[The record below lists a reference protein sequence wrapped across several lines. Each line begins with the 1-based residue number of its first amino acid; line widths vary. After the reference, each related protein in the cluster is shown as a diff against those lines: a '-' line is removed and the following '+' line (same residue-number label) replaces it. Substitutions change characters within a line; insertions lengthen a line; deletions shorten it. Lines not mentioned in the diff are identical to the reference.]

1 MPSNVSLSQFISAI
15 EKTKAPYTDIW
26 VARLETRHM
35 DAFVGLLIAYLSN
48 TTSLTITTNF
58 IRNFHLVGKV
68 LRSKALQFRPPRSDS
83 EVDSDS
89 EVGSDSEV
97 YSDCEVYSDSEG
109 IESDSEALESDDG
122 AVESDAR
129 SHESDGEALDPGP
142 GEALEP
148 DARSHKSDV
157 EALEP
162 DAGSHKSDVE
172 ALEPDAGSHKSD
184 GEALVPNSDEALESD
199 SWETVESEPDE
210 ALEPD
215 ARSDKSDGEAL
226 DTNSDEGS
234 ESDSDEAPKRDAFPD
249 QIPRFTQLQRL
260 AYVRRLDNDELDQ
273 DQSDPDS
280 QFEEAFST
288 LYLPNLVHVKLWLA
302 NPERFWWPEG
312 KPNLDHL
319 TSLDIEWLHPR
330 FLKRILSLTRN
341 LKSLTYSWDYAEDIS
356 CDAWKDADLN
366 LDKIITAISPA
377 KHTLEKLHIKFRVGF
392 GRKETWP
399 EIRTSGSFDNLV
411 EFGQIKELHVPLVA
425 LYGFNAN
432 YPPLGRGI
440 PPSVETL
447 ILTDDMMDDV
457 TFVMWDARKPD
468 MKGWGKDLQ
477 AWGKSRRIWM
487 PAHTFQ
493 SVILVLAESCPTKF
507 PRLRQIFWFN
517 VAEDDDYSDFER
529 EVKRISHRL
538 GVDIKPLND
547 EKERIQKRGIGEEA
561 VHLEGCIF
569 GENDRFLYNNRSTL
583 VRRKQDHLKHMPR
596 MQRLSCRP
604 RHVLT
609 AKHCILNNRTVTFC
623 PGHGNKDFFNSS
635 QSTHASVSTKIG
647 DGISDARED
656 WAVLILDKRLGDEVG
671 YFGAK
676 VTERSV
682 TEFSTSP
689 S

>member
-35 DAFVGLLIAYLSN
+35 DAFAGLLIAYLSN

-89 EVGSDSEV
+89 EV
-97 YSDCEVYSDSEG
+97 YSDCEVYSDYEG
-109 IESDSEALESDDG
+109 IESDSEAVESDE
-122 AVESDAR
+122 AVKPDAR
-129 SHESDGEALDPGP
+129 SHESDGEALHPDS

-148 DARSHKSDV
+148 DARSHKSN
-157 EALEP
+157 
-162 DAGSHKSDVE
+162 GE

-184 GEALVPNSDEALESD
+184 GEALCPNSDEALESD
-199 SWETVESEPDE
+199 SWETVESDSDE

-215 ARSDKSDGEAL
+215 ARSHKSDGEAL
-226 DTNSDEGS
+226 DTNSDEAS
-234 ESDSDEAPKRDAFPD
+234 ESDSNDAPKRDAFPD

-260 AYVRRLDNDELDQ
+260 AYVRRLDKDEQDQ
-273 DQSDPDS
+273 DQSDQDS

-288 LYLPNLVHVKLWLA
+288 LYLPNLVDAKLWLA

-330 FLKRILSLTRN
+330 LLKKILSLTRN

-356 CDAWKDADLN
+356 RDGWKDPDLN
-366 LDKIITAISPA
+366 LDKIITAISPS

-392 GRKETWP
+392 GRRETWP
-399 EIRTSGSFDNLV
+399 ELSTSGSFDSLV
-411 EFGQIKELHVPLVA
+411 EFDQIKELHVPLVA

-447 ILTDDMMDDV
+447 ILTDDMMDDP

-493 SVILVLAESCPTKF
+493 SVILVLAESCPTNF
-507 PRLRQIFWFN
+507 PRLRQILWFN
-517 VAEDDDYSDFER
+517 TAEDDDDSDFER
-529 EVKRISHRL
+529 EVERISRRL

-547 EKERIQKRGIGEEA
+547 EKERY
-561 VHLEGCIF
+561 F
-569 GENDRFLYNNRSTL
+569 
-583 VRRKQDHLKHMPR
+583 
-596 MQRLSCRP
+596 QR
-604 RHVLT
+604 
-609 AKHCILNNRTVTFC
+609 
-623 PGHGNKDFFNSS
+623 HG
-635 QSTHASVSTKIG
+635 
-647 DGISDARED
+647 
-656 WAVLILDKRLGDEVG
+656 
-671 YFGAK
+671 
-676 VTERSV
+676 
-682 TEFSTSP
+682 
-689 S
+689 